1 MRSTIGCDRVR
12 FSRNVMHTPGD
23 HEYNNAFLNSS
34 SVLLCRIWS
43 RADNTVAD
51 MNFFWIS
58 EMVWI
63 RIGCR
68 LLSDN
73 TYYTSIHRKI
83 NVD

>member
-34 SVLLCRIWS
+34 SALLCRIWS

-51 MNFFWIS
+51 MNFFLD
-58 EMVWI
+58 
-63 RIGCR
+63 IGDGMD
-68 LLSDN
+68 SDRMQ
-73 TYYTSIHRKI
+73 TF
-83 NVD
+83 VG